1 MWKWQLFFSK
11 RTLPPIPRGSVER
24 CSEEILTDVARV
36 EFGFE
41 TKKKEEKEII
51 LKLKTKNQGHLIEN
65 LTFTFSYFGLIKEN
79 SHLKNYTKYTNECPL
94 NQESKTKT

>member
-1 MWKWQLFFSK
+1 MWPELSLDSRQ
-11 RTLPPIPRGSVER
+11 
-24 CSEEILTDVARV
+24 
-36 EFGFE
+36 
-41 TKKKEEKEII
+41 KKKEII

-94 NQESKTKT
+94 NQESKAKT